1 MNDTR
6 DIIEVLHEK
15 DLKQL
20 LEELG
25 KYNDFENDR
34 LLCKFCKESVSM
46 NNIYGIFI
54 IENDIELVC
63 DNDLCYNKYLIEEGE
78 D

>member
-63 DNDLCYNKYLIEEGE
+63 DNDLCYNKYLNEEGE
-78 D
+78 N

>member
-15 DLKQL
+15 DLKQF

-63 DNDLCYNKYLIEEGE
+63 DNDMCYNKYLIERGE
-78 D
+78 N